1 MAVLKTSKFP
11 RDDND
16 CGWWHFHQPSG
27 EFPALSED
35 LSCDYAVIG
44 AGWTGLAAARRLAEF
59 KPDAR
64 IAVLEAGHLGNGSAG
79 RNSGFYYD
87 LPFLFP
93 ADEFKG
99 REEDGRQEIRL
110 YRAIISELRDFVSS
124 HNVNCD
130 WSEIGQY
137 HAAVS
142 VEGADELKV
151 IEASLDNLGED
162 YRTLGPVDLKKA
174 LGTDYYR
181 SGIHTPGTVQ
191 INPLAL
197 IRALA
202 HNMPDNVTVYENSP
216 VKRIEG
222 GNRPRLELNSGTV
235 TAGEVLLTTN
245 TFVRSFIGARSR
257 LVPLVTFASITK
269 PVDSALAPG
278 GDSQWGVVPSGLFGT
293 SMRRLSDNRYLVR
306 STYAYGVEYWGS
318 ERLKARAMERQMLS
332 LRRRFPDAG
341 NFQFEWSWSGLVS
354 LFRGANGWFGKVE
367 PKVYAAVSS
376 GMPLCTLFGQQLA
389 AHVVD
394 AGGDALEF
402 VRRRAHPSGLPPEPL
417 LRYTVRALTSLR
429 QNQEWMEI

>member
-1 MAVLKTSKFP
+1 MAVLKTSKLP

-16 CGWWHFHQPSG
+16 CGWWQLHQPSG
-27 EFPALSED
+27 EFSTLTED
-35 LSCDYAVIG
+35 LNCDYAVIG

-64 IAVLEAGHLGNGSAG
+64 IIVLESGQIGNGSAG

-110 YRAIISELRDFVSS
+110 YRSIIGELRDFVSN

-142 VEGADELKV
+142 VEGANELKL
-151 IEASLDNLGED
+151 IEACLDNLGED
-162 YRTLGPVDLKKA
+162 YRTLEPVDFKKA

-202 HNMPDNVTVYENSP
+202 NNMPDNVTVYENSP

-222 GNRPRLELNSGTV
+222 GSRPRLELNSGIV
-235 TAGEVLLTTN
+235 IAGEILLTTN

-257 LVPLVTFASITK
+257 LVPLITFASITK
-269 PVDSALAPG
+269 PVDSGLVPG
-278 GDSQWGVVPSGLFGT
+278 GESQWGVVPSGLFGS
-293 SMRRLSDNRYLVR
+293 SMRRLSNNRYLVR
-306 STYAYGVEYWGS
+306 STYAYGADYWGS
-318 ERLKARAMERQMLS
+318 KRLKARAMERQMLS
-332 LRRRFPDAG
+332 LRRRFLDAV
-341 NFQFEWSWSGLVS
+341 NFQFDWSWSGLVS
-354 LFRGANGWFGKVE
+354 FFRGANGWLGEVE
-367 PKVYAAVSS
+367 PNVYAAVSS

-389 AHVVD
+389 AFVVD
-394 AGGDALEF
+394 AGGDALDF
-402 VRRRAHPSGLPPEPL
+402 VLRRSHPAGLPPEPI
-417 LRYTVRALTSLR
+417 LRYTVRAMTSLR